1 MTGCSYIVLLYNAV
15 GGVWCLSGLLQDRKR
30 GGLDQNFEDVTKKG
44 SKHNKRVDCTQVYK
58 PKKDWSIVKI
68 LERKGMKQSKARI
81 QNMNERGD
89 GQYVLTYSRANM

>member
-1 MTGCSYIVLLYNAV
+1 MCCVFLVYYKIEKG
-15 GGVWCLSGLLQDRKR
+15 
-30 GGLDQNFEDVTKKG
+30 GGLDQNFENVTKKG
-44 SKHNKRVDCTQVYK
+44 SKHNKRVDCTRVFK

-89 GQYVLTYSRANM
+89 GHWTVRRNI